1 MPIRLTAHSSFT
13 KFRKMSPLVLPVEK
27 SGFRAWVHSARP
39 AFNSA
44 ADYYGTYAAT
54 FGYTRGASLL
64 LTSRRA
70 SRLGQRTEV
79 MLPGTDIPLTLRLG
93 TSDISVFKEI
103 FIDLEYGWVFNTA
116 PRVIVDVGGYTGM
129 SAAFFA
135 YTYPEATV
143 IAIEP
148 DAQNYELLL
157 LNTARFPNVHTVR
170 AAVWKESGTIS
181 LTDPGFG
188 AWGLQVSESNA
199 PVVGGDL
206 IRAVTIDEIR
216 QEFNL
221 DRIHLLKVDVEG
233 SEKEIFS
240 TADSWLSSVDAICIE
255 LHDRFKIGCS
265 RSFFT
270 AVQDFP
276 IELHRN
282 EDVLVARAD
291 SQLIPVHAVN

>member
-1 MPIRLTAHSSFT
+1 
-13 KFRKMSPLVLPVEK
+13 MSPLVLPEKK
-27 SGFRAWVHSARP
+27 SGFQAWVHGVRP
-39 AFNSA
+39 AFNGA
-44 ADYYGTYAAT
+44 ADYYGAYAAT

-70 SRLGQRTEV
+70 SKSGQRLEV

-103 FIDLEYGWVFNTA
+103 FIDLEYGWQFNTS
-116 PRVIVDVGGYTGM
+116 PSVIVDVGGYIGL

-135 YTYPEATV
+135 HAYPEAMI

-148 DAQNYELLL
+148 DARNYELLM
-157 LNTARFPNVHTVR
+157 LNTSRFPNVHAVR

-188 AWGLQVSESNA
+188 AWGLQVSESYD
-199 PVVGGDL
+199 PVAGGEL

-216 QEFNL
+216 QEFGL
-221 DRIHLLKVDVEG
+221 DRIQVLKVDVEG

-240 TADSWLSSVDAICIE
+240 TADSWISSVDAICIE

-265 RSFFT
+265 RSFFM

-291 SQLIPVHAVN
+291 SQLVPVRAVN

>member
-1 MPIRLTAHSSFT
+1 
-13 KFRKMSPLVLPVEK
+13 MSPLVLPEKK
-27 SGFRAWVHSARP
+27 SGFPWVHGVRP
-39 AFNSA
+39 ALNSA
-44 ADYYGTYAAT
+44 ADYYDAYAAA

-64 LTSRRA
+64 LASRRA
-70 SRLGQRTEV
+70 SKLGKRMEV

-93 TSDISVFKEI
+93 TSDISVFKDI

-116 PRVIVDVGGYTGM
+116 PSVIVDVGGYIGL

-135 YTYPEATV
+135 HRYPEAMI

-148 DAQNYELLL
+148 DAQNFELLT
-157 LNTARFPNVHTVR
+157 LNTARFPNVHAVR

-181 LTDPGFG
+181 LTDPGSG
-188 AWGLQVSESNA
+188 AWGLQVSESYA
-199 PVVGGDL
+199 PVTGGDL

-216 QEFNL
+216 KEFGL

-240 TADSWLSSVDAICIE
+240 TADSWISSVDAICIE

-265 RSFFT
+265 RSFFM

-276 IELHRN
+276 IELHRS

-291 SQLIPVHAVN
+291 SQLVPVRAVN

>member
-1 MPIRLTAHSSFT
+1 MVDLDIE
-13 KFRKMSPLVLPVEK
+13 KF
-27 SGFRAWVHSARP
+27 VHGVRP
-39 AFNSA
+39 ACNSA
-44 ADYYGTYAAT
+44 ADYYGTYAAI
-54 FGYTRGASLL
+54 FGYARGASLL

-70 SRLGQRTEV
+70 SKSGQRMEV

-103 FIDLEYGWVFNTA
+103 FIDLEYGWAFNT
-116 PRVIVDVGGYTGM
+116 PPSVIVDAGGYIGL

-135 YTYPEATV
+135 HTYPEATI

-148 DAQNYELLL
+148 DARNYELLM
-157 LNTARFPNVHTVR
+157 LNTARFPNVHAVR
-170 AAVWKESGTIS
+170 AAVWKESGAIS

-188 AWGLQVSESNA
+188 AWGLQVSESHA
-199 PVVGGDL
+199 PVTGGDL
-206 IRAVTIDEIR
+206 IRAVTIDEIK
-216 QEFNL
+216 QEFGL

-240 TADSWLSSVDAICIE
+240 AADSWISSVDAICIE
-255 LHDRFKIGCS
+255 LHDRFKLGCS
-265 RSFFT
+265 RSFFM

-291 SQLIPVHAVN
+291 SELVPVRAVG

>member
-1 MPIRLTAHSSFT
+1 
-13 KFRKMSPLVLPVEK
+13 MSPLVLPEKK
-27 SGFRAWVHSARP
+27 SGFPWVHGVRP
-39 AFNSA
+39 AVNSA
-44 ADYYGTYAAT
+44 ADYYDAYAAA
-54 FGYTRGASLL
+54 FGYARGASLL

-70 SRLGQRTEV
+70 SNLGKRMDV

-103 FIDLEYGWVFNTA
+103 FTDLEYGWVFNTS
-116 PRVIVDVGGYTGM
+116 PSVIVDVGGYIGL

-135 YTYPEATV
+135 HTYPEAMI
-143 IAIEP
+143 IAIKP
-148 DAQNYELLL
+148 DARNYELLM
-157 LNTARFPNVHTVR
+157 LNTARFPNVHAVR

-181 LTDPGFG
+181 LTDPGSG
-188 AWGLQVSESNA
+188 AWGLQVSESHA
-199 PVVGGDL
+199 PVAGGDL
-206 IRAVTIDEIR
+206 VRAVTIDEIR
-216 QEFNL
+216 KEFGL

-240 TADSWLSSVDAICIE
+240 TADSWISSVDAICIE

-265 RSFFT
+265 RSFFM

-276 IELHRN
+276 IELNRN

-291 SQLIPVHAVN
+291 SQLVPVRSVN

>member
-1 MPIRLTAHSSFT
+1 
-13 KFRKMSPLVLPVEK
+13 MSPLVLPEKK
-27 SGFRAWVHSARP
+27 SGFPWVHGVRP
-39 AFNSA
+39 ALNSA
-44 ADYYGTYAAT
+44 ADYYDAYAAA
-54 FGYTRGASLL
+54 FGHTRGASLL
-64 LTSRRA
+64 LTSRRP
-70 SRLGQRTEV
+70 SKLGKRMEV

-103 FIDLEYGWVFNTA
+103 FIDLEYGWVFNTS
-116 PRVIVDVGGYTGM
+116 PSVIVDVGGYIGL

-135 YTYPEATV
+135 HTYPEAMI

-148 DAQNYELLL
+148 DAQNYEMLMH
-157 LNTARFPNVHTVR
+157 NTTRFPNVHAVR

-181 LTDPGFG
+181 LTDPGSG
-188 AWGLQVSESNA
+188 AWGLQVSESDA
-199 PVVGGDL
+199 PVTGGDL

-216 QEFNL
+216 QEFGL

-240 TADSWLSSVDAICIE
+240 TADAWISSVDAICIE

-265 RSFFT
+265 RSFFM

-291 SQLIPVHAVN
+291 SQLVPVRAVN

>member
-1 MPIRLTAHSSFT
+1 
-13 KFRKMSPLVLPVEK
+13 MSPLVLPEKK
-27 SGFRAWVHSARP
+27 SGFPWVHGVRP
-39 AFNSA
+39 AVNSA
-44 ADYYGTYAAT
+44 ADYYDAYAAA
-54 FGYTRGASLL
+54 FGYARGASLL

-70 SRLGQRTEV
+70 SNLGKRMDV

-103 FIDLEYGWVFNTA
+103 FTDLEYGWVFNTS
-116 PRVIVDVGGYTGM
+116 PSVIVDVGGYIGL

-135 YTYPEATV
+135 HTYPEATIV
-143 IAIEP
+143 AIEP
-148 DAQNYELLL
+148 DARNYELLM
-157 LNTARFPNVHTVR
+157 LNTMRFPNVHAVR

-181 LTDPGFG
+181 LTDPGSG
-188 AWGLQVSESNA
+188 AWGLQVSESHA
-199 PVVGGDL
+199 PVAGGDL
-206 IRAVTIDEIR
+206 VRAVTIDEIR
-216 QEFNL
+216 KEFGL

-240 TADSWLSSVDAICIE
+240 TADSWISSVDAICIE

-265 RSFFT
+265 RSFFM

-291 SQLIPVHAVN
+291 SRLVPVRSVN

>member
-1 MPIRLTAHSSFT
+1 
-13 KFRKMSPLVLPVEK
+13 MSPLVLPEK
-27 SGFRAWVHSARP
+27 RSGFQAWVHGVRP
-39 AFNSA
+39 VFNGA
-44 ADYYGTYAAT
+44 ADYYGAYAAI
-54 FGYTRGASLL
+54 FGYARGASLL

-70 SRLGQRTEV
+70 SKLGQRMEV

-103 FIDLEYGWVFNTA
+103 FIDLEYGWVFNKS
-116 PRVIVDVGGYTGM
+116 PSVIVDVGGYIGL

-135 YTYPEATV
+135 HTYPEAMI

-148 DAQNYELLL
+148 DAQNYELLR
-157 LNTARFPNVHTVR
+157 LNTTRFPNVHAVR

-188 AWGLQVSESNA
+188 AWGLQVSESHA
-199 PVVGGDL
+199 PLTGGDP

-216 QEFNL
+216 EEFDL

-240 TADSWLSSVDAICIE
+240 TADSWIPSVDAICIE

-265 RSFFT
+265 RSFFM

-276 IELHRN
+276 SELHRN

-291 SQLIPVHAVN
+291 SQLVPVRAVN

>member
-1 MPIRLTAHSSFT
+1 MSS
-13 KFRKMSPLVLPVEK
+13 LVLPEKK
-27 SGFRAWVHSARP
+27 SGFPWVHGVRP
-39 AFNSA
+39 AFHSA
-44 ADYYGTYAAT
+44 ADYYDAYAAA
-54 FGYTRGASLL
+54 FGHTRGASLL

-70 SRLGQRTEV
+70 SNVGKRMEV

-103 FIDLEYGWVFNTA
+103 FIDLEYGWVFNSS
-116 PRVIVDVGGYTGM
+116 PKVIVDVGGYIGL

-135 YTYPEATV
+135 RTYPDAMI

-148 DAQNYELLL
+148 DARNYELLM
-157 LNTARFPNVHTVR
+157 LNTARFPNVHAVR

-188 AWGLQVSESNA
+188 AWGLQVSESHA
-199 PVVGGDL
+199 PVTGGDL
-206 IRAVTIDEIR
+206 VRAVTIDEIK
-216 QEFNL
+216 QEFGL

-240 TADSWLSSVDAICIE
+240 TADSWISSVDAICIE

-291 SQLIPVHAVN
+291 SQLVPVRSVS

>member
-1 MPIRLTAHSSFT
+1 
-13 KFRKMSPLVLPVEK
+13 MSPLVLPDKK
-27 SGFRAWVHSARP
+27 SGFQAWVHGVRP
-39 AFNSA
+39 ACNSA
-44 ADYYGTYAAT
+44 ADYYGTYAAI

-64 LTSRRA
+64 LASRRA
-70 SRLGQRTEV
+70 SKSGQWMEV

-103 FIDLEYGWVFNTA
+103 FIDLEYGWAFNKS
-116 PRVIVDVGGYTGM
+116 PSVIVDAGGYIGL

-135 YTYPEATV
+135 HTYPEAMI

-148 DAQNYELLL
+148 DARNYELLT
-157 LNTARFPNVHTVR
+157 LNTARFPNVHAVR

-188 AWGLQVSESNA
+188 AWGLQVSESFA
-199 PVVGGDL
+199 PVTGGDL
-206 IRAVTIDEIR
+206 VRAVTIDEIK
-216 QEFNL
+216 QEFGL

-240 TADSWLSSVDAICIE
+240 TADSWISSVDAICIE

-265 RSFFT
+265 RSFFM

-291 SQLIPVHAVN
+291 SQLAPVRAVS

>member
-1 MPIRLTAHSSFT
+1 MSS
-13 KFRKMSPLVLPVEK
+13 RVLPEKK
-27 SGFRAWVHSARP
+27 SGFPWVHGVRP
-39 AFNSA
+39 ALNSA
-44 ADYYGTYAAT
+44 ANYYDAYAAA

-70 SRLGQRTEV
+70 SKLGKRIEV

-93 TSDISVFKEI
+93 TSDISVFKDM
-103 FIDLEYGWVFNTA
+103 FIDLEYGWVFNT
-116 PRVIVDVGGYTGM
+116 PPSVIIDVGGYIGL

-135 YTYPEATV
+135 HRYPEAMI

-148 DAQNYELLL
+148 DAANYDLLV
-157 LNTARFPNVHTVR
+157 LNTARFPNVHAVR

-181 LTDPGFG
+181 LTDPGSG
-188 AWGLQVSESNA
+188 AWGLRVSESYA
-199 PVVGGDL
+199 PVTGGDL
-206 IRAVTIDEIR
+206 VRAVTIDEIR
-216 QEFNL
+216 KEFGL

-240 TADSWLSSVDAICIE
+240 TADSWISSVDVICIE

-265 RSFFT
+265 RSFFM

-276 IELHRN
+276 IELHRS

-291 SQLIPVHAVN
+291 SPLVPVRAVN